1 MIGAIRSEIRKV
13 FTTRLWWGMGLGMAV
28 LAALIAMGF
37 AALLGNAQM
46 SGGDNGGQGNP
57 FARLTIGT
65 AQLIYNAG
73 IVQQMTLLFP
83 LALGVMLITGEYR
96 HKTISA
102 TFLSTPNRWV
112 VMLSKAVAVAT
123 TGALYAV
130 VHAAASIA
138 GAAPI
143 IKFVKHQPTLLTEP
157 KVWQSLGL
165 GIVAFVVWMLFG
177 FGVGMLVRNQIA
189 AVLIAVGLAFI
200 VQLVLNILFTVKH
213 WYSAM
218 KWVPGNLT
226 TNMLI
231 TSDPTQGQNV
241 DPASQAQ
248 YFAHWWQAGLVLI
261 VYAAALAIVGA
272 LLTTRRDV
280 A

>member
-13 FTTRLWWGMGLGMAV
+13 FTTRLWWGMALGMSL

-37 AALLGNAQM
+37 AALLGNAQAT
-46 SGGDNGGQGNP
+46 GGDNGGQGNP

-112 VMLSKAVAVAT
+112 VMVSKVAAVAV

-130 VHAAASIA
+130 LHACASIA
-138 GAAPI
+138 GAVPI
-143 IKFVKHQPTLLTEP
+143 IKFVKHQPTMLDEP
-157 KVWQSLGL
+157 QVWESLGL
-165 GIVAFVVWMLFG
+165 GILVFIVWMLLG
-177 FGVGMLVRNQIA
+177 FGVGMLIRNQIA
-189 AVLIAVGLAFI
+189 AVLIAVGVTFV
-200 VQLVLNILFTVKH
+200 VQIALTIFFQVKH
-213 WYSAM
+213 WYGAM
-218 KWVPGNLT
+218 KWIPANLT
-226 TNMLI
+226 QNMLI
-231 TSDPTQGQNV
+231 TSDPTAGQSV
-241 DPASQAQ
+241 DEATKAQ
-248 YFAHWWQAGLVLI
+248 YFAHWWQAGLVLAL
-261 VYAAALAIVGA
+261 YAVVLAVLGA
-272 LLTTRRDV
+272 FLTTRRDV